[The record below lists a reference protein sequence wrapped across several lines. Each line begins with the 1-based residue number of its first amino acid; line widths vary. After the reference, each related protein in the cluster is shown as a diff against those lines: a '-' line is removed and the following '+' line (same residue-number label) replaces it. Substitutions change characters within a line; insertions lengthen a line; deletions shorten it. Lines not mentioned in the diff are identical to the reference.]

1 MNLSVPP
8 GIEHARQ
15 RLRSPRLMEFVSRPQ
30 PNQVE
35 FNHSSVGVH
44 VTSVQGSRKQFVI
57 PRRHPADGKG
67 EIMSKA
73 LFFRLTFL
81 AMVVL
86 VAIQAHAQVPGPL
99 KLTQTIPLTGLK
111 DGDFDHFALDAPGQR
126 LFLAAEE
133 NSTVVVI
140 DLRTNKVIGK
150 IGGAKA
156 PHSMGYNSDSK
167 KLFVVDDGGPDQVEI
182 FDGTSFKLLGT
193 IPMGAHADVSI
204 YDPASKLYY
213 VGNGGRKAKEDS
225 TMISVVDTAT
235 DKKVGDIKID
245 GDRIESIRLEEKGPR
260 MFVNVY
266 YKGEVAVVDRT
277 KRSVVATW
285 SFAQQGKNFGSMAL
299 DEPDHRLFVHA
310 RDPGMVLV
318 IDTETG
324 KLVTSLPCQGD
335 YDDAIYDPGT
345 RRLYLIGTP
354 FLKVWQKNEEGD
366 RYDILGQVPTAFHSI
381 TGFLVPSLNHLFI
394 AVNHHGNTD
403 AVVQAYDVVP

>member
-1 MNLSVPP
+1 
-8 GIEHARQ
+8 
-15 RLRSPRLMEFVSRPQ
+15 
-30 PNQVE
+30 
-35 FNHSSVGVH
+35 
-44 VTSVQGSRKQFVI
+44 
-57 PRRHPADGKG
+57 
-67 EIMSKA
+67 MSKKS
-73 LFFRLTFL
+73 FSFVRFL
-81 AMVVL
+81 AVIVL
-86 VAIQAHAQVPGPL
+86 VATQAHAQVPGPL
-99 KLTQTIPLTGLK
+99 KLAQTIPLTGLK
-111 DGDFDHFALDAPGQR
+111 DGDFDHFALDSAGQR
-126 LFLAAEE
+126 LFLAAED

-150 IGGAKA
+150 IAGAKA
-156 PHSMGYNSDSK
+156 PHSIGNNPDSK
-167 KLFVVDDGGPDQVEI
+167 KLYVVDDGGPNQVEI
-182 FDGTSFKLLGT
+182 FDGTSFKLLGA

-204 YDPASKLYY
+204 YDPASKLFY

-225 TMISVVDTAT
+225 TLISVVDTAA

-277 KRSVVATW
+277 TRSLVATW
-285 SFAQQGKNFGSMAL
+285 TFAQQGKNFGSMAL
-299 DEPDHRLFVHA
+299 DEPDHRLFIHA
-310 RDPGMVLV
+310 REPGTVLV

-354 FLKVWQKNEEGD
+354 FLKVWQKNEEGN

-403 AVVQAYDVVP
+403 AAVQVYDVVP